1 MHDFIAVNAMRLIAK
16 DQLDP
21 TPTEG
26 SVQQ

>member
-1 MHDFIAVNAMRLIAK
+1 MHDFIAVDAMRLIAK

-21 TPTEG
+21 TSTAG